1 MGYVSRNS
9 GTAAEPAY
17 TLPPQTSDAS
27 SAPARREFRDLPF
40 LLRLVFIAPAIA
52 LSLAAAAVGV
62 LFLFFSL
69 TLPDPLS
76 MRPTASGPVTRILA
90 RDGALIDERGAGG
103 DYIPLD
109 LLPRRVTDA
118 ILATEDRRFFSH
130 MGLDPIG
137 LTRALYVNYRA
148 GHFAEGGSTLTQQL
162 AKNLY
167 LSSERTLA
175 RKVEELVLAFWL
187 ELKLGKRDILEL
199 YLNRVYFGGGAYG
212 IEAAAHRYFGK
223 SARDL
228 TLAEAAVIAGL
239 LKAPSKYA
247 PSASPEQAIQR
258 GKNVLEKMRDA
269 GFITA
274 EEEQATDVEKVHFAG
289 VTRAAERNGVAY
301 ATDYVMEELAQI
313 PRAVGADV
321 TVETTIDG
329 ALQRRASAIMTREIA
344 DQGAALAVSEGAA
357 VVLARDGGIRALV
370 GGRSYAETQFNRAV
384 RARRQPGSAFKPV
397 VYLAALEAGYTP
409 DTLVVDLPLTIG
421 RWSPRNDGGQ
431 YKGAVTMRDALA
443 HSLNSVAVRLLL
455 DVGAGRVAAT
465 ARRLGIRS
473 PLRKDASLALGTSEV
488 SLLELV
494 GAYGT
499 LANGGGTRE
508 PYVIRRV
515 RTSTGETLFER
526 KATEPRASVA
536 PQHVAAMADMLGA
549 TVASGT
555 GRRAAVPGHAT
566 AGKTG
571 TSQEFRDAWFVGYTG
586 VLAGGVWIGNDDG
599 APMHKVKGG
608 SLPADIWRQ
617 IMIAAHEGKAP
628 ASLPDNAGDE
638 TASLP
643 GDDPIARLV
652 GSGEG
657 KSLYPAAPI
666 GNDFISRALDR
677 GTLERGDLEAP
688 KREPAVAES
697 PSIIVRPPSVIRR

>member
-1 MGYVSRNS
+1 MGYVSRSS
-9 GTAAEPAY
+9 GASAEPAY
-17 TLPPQTSDAS
+17 TLPPQTADPPSG
-27 SAPARREFRDLPF
+27 PVRREFRELPF
-40 LLRLVFIAPAIA
+40 LLRFAFIAPAIA
-52 LSLAAAAVGV
+52 LGLVAIAVGV
-62 LFLFFSL
+62 LFLYFSL

-137 LTRALYVNYRA
+137 LVRALYTNYRA

-175 RKVEELVLAFWL
+175 RKFEELVMAFWL

-247 PSASPEQAIQR
+247 PSASPGQAIQR
-258 GKNVLEKMRDA
+258 GKSVLEKMRDA

-274 EEEQATDVEKVHFAG
+274 EEQQATDVEKVHFAG

-321 TVETTIDG
+321 TVETSIDG
-329 ALQRRASAIMTREIA
+329 PLQRRASAIMAREIA
-344 DQGAALAVSEGAA
+344 AQGTALAASEGAA
-357 VVLARDGGIRALV
+357 VVLAPDGGIRALV

-421 RWSPRNDGGQ
+421 KWSPRNDGGQ
-431 YKGAVTMRDALA
+431 YKGTVTMRDALA
-443 HSLNSVAVRLLL
+443 QSLNSVAVRLLL

-488 SLLELV
+488 SLLELAA
-494 GAYGT
+494 AYAT
-499 LANGGGTRE
+499 LANGGSTRE
-508 PYVIRRV
+508 PFVIRRV
-515 RTSTGETLFER
+515 RTSAGETLFER
-526 KATEPRASVA
+526 KAVETRPWVA

-555 GRRAAVPGHAT
+555 GRRAAVPGHPA

-586 VLAGGVWIGNDDG
+586 ALAGGVWVGNDDG

-617 IMIAAHEGKAP
+617 IMIAAHDGRAP
-628 ASLPDNAGDE
+628 ASLPEAAVAE
-638 TASLP
+638 TAGLSR
-643 GDDPIARLV
+643 DDPIARLV
-652 GSGEG
+652 GSSDG
-657 KSLYPAAPI
+657 KPSYPAAPI
-666 GNDFISRALDR
+666 ANDFISRALDR
-677 GTLERGDLEAP
+677 GTLEQGDLEAP
-688 KREPAVAES
+688 KREPEIAES
-697 PSIIVRPPSVIRR
+697 PSIIVRPPAMRR